1 MLFALLGLPHFV
13 AVLQILFL
21 PQFFFICEI
30 SAFSAYY
37 YYFLIYFIYYAIIV
51 VPFFLPFIFLHLVP
65 QFPSSFLPISSCSW
79 VIHVSSSASP
89 LLTLFLTSPCLFCS
103 YYLCFLFSVLFSPP
117 SPSLL
122 TADNPPSDLLFCD
135 SDPVLVV
142 FLVCFCFCFCF
153 FRFSC

>member
-65 QFPSSFLPISSCSW
+65 RFPSSFLLISSCSW

-103 YYLCFLFSVLFSPP
+103 YYLCFLFPVPFPPFS
-117 SPSLL
+117 SLS
-122 TADNPPSDLLFCD
+122 TDNPPCDLYFCD
-135 SDPVLVV
+135 SVQVLVV
-142 FLVCFCFCFCF
+142 CLVHFCFCFCF
-153 FRFSC
+153 RFSC